1 MVFKR
6 KENKACPQVESE
18 TIRQTPQ
25 EALECCRYF
34 FPLSPYGFPSSMVPL
49 RFMCDIA
56 LCLLVFLCVIGL
68 SLQGC
73 ADYLDKSTK
82 FLKANFSPH
91 QYIRLEGL
99 SLNPARGTM
108 DRTEVANCTTHQW
121 CIQSGNISSHQCNI
135 YKSCFNESMSEILAQ
150 TGCNTAHEPYPQKM
164 EMVSMLQLYCMVN
177 IVQNKTEFPS
187 ECKEGEKIYV
197 CTLKPTEK
205 TPTPSFHAKTTTE
218 AATTEAATTEAAT
231 TEAAT
236 TEAATTI
243 GPSPTDNKQQTAP
256 DRSTGDNQGFI
267 ASNVV
272 LVFLLVLLIVSNA
285 TWCHFFRRQRTK
297 HQLWRAGHQCA
308 CPEQTNQL
316 LKEFTDQDSRP

>member
-1 MVFKR
+1 MLPVFFSLGK
-6 KENKACPQVESE
+6 
-18 TIRQTPQ
+18 
-25 EALECCRYF
+25 
-34 FPLSPYGFPSSMVPL
+34 SPYGFPSSMVPL

-56 LCLLVFLCVIGL
+56 LCLLVFLCIIGR

-73 ADYLDKSTK
+73 ADYLDNSTK

-108 DRTEVANCTTHQW
+108 NRTEVANCTTHQW
-121 CIQSGNISSHQCNI
+121 CTQSGNISSHQCNI
-135 YKSCFNESMSEILAQ
+135 YQSCFNESMNLAQ
-150 TGCNTAHEPYPQKM
+150 TGCDSSHELYPQKM

-177 IVQNKTEFPS
+177 IVQNKTDFPS

-205 TPTPSFHAKTTTE
+205 TPTPSFHDKTTTE

-236 TEAATTI
+236 TEAATTEAA
-243 GPSPTDNKQQTAP
+243 TTEAATTEAATTTAATTKAATTCG
-256 DRSTGDNQGFI
+256 SKSESNATFGDNQGFI

-285 TWCHFFRRQRTK
+285 TWCQYSRRQRRI

-308 CPEQTNQL
+308 CPDQTDQL
-316 LKEFTDQDSRP
+316 LTEIPDQESRP